1 MILLALIC
9 KRNVAVKSLSFHR
22 NIQHA
27 ATHFLRRQDSA
38 PFFKYERLNYVPPR
52 GRTVFVRRP
61 VQQADASVGNPTN
74 CRREDLYKL
83 E

>member
-9 KRNVAVKSLSFHR
+9 KLSVAVKSLAFHR
-22 NIQHA
+22 NI
-27 ATHFLRRQDSA
+27 HFLRRQGSA
-38 PFFKYERLNYVPPR
+38 PFFKYEKLNYVPPR
-52 GRTVFVRRP
+52 ERTVLVRRP